1 MTYVDEDDIVVID
14 WEPPTDNGGLSVWY
28 SIEIRG
34 KSGAWISLNLNTEC
48 YELALTTN
56 YNMPFFST
64 TDAATRCTVLVS
76 NLKSKYL
83 LDVGDTVV
91 SRITATQQ
99 VGFVTS
105 DPGGTAVLPPI
116 PCFRTTYPRVIAG
129 VNGDTAIAAMDV
141 DDKGHIVVGGT
152 TSDSGL
158 LLKTP
163 TQSLPFAAY
172 IAKGNYYAWA
182 KFFEATDG
190 SGTNTN

>member
-14 WEPPTDNGGLSVWY
+14 WEPPTDHGGLSVWY

-34 KSGAWISLNLNTEC
+34 KSGDWISLNLNTEC

-91 SRITATQQ
+91 SRITATQ
-99 VGFVTS
+99 
-105 DPGGTAVLPPI
+105 
-116 PCFRTTYPRVIAG
+116 
-129 VNGDTAIAAMDV
+129 
-141 DDKGHIVVGGT
+141 
-152 TSDSGL
+152 
-158 LLKTP
+158 
-163 TQSLPFAAY
+163 
-172 IAKGNYYAWA
+172 
-182 KFFEATDG
+182 
-190 SGTNTN
+190 